1 MEEKTR
7 GEDPHPGSGFLRP
20 ITDSRSQKAVSANP
34 ITDTDLFKACLT
46 KYTIPS
52 IWKMSI
58 IIPVPKKPRPTEL
71 NHYRPVALTSIIVKC
86 LEKLLLK
93 TILPAVYLQLDPLQF
108 AYKAKRGTEDAVAC
122 LLHLLLQHLDSP
134 GNFARILFVD
144 FSSAFNS
151 IQSHLM
157 IQKLY
162 YLNIPTRLIHLI
174 YNFLS
179 NRQQVVRLGSTTSSA
194 LTINT
199 GAPQGCVLSPL
210 LYTLY
215 TNDNISP
222 SPSIKYLKYSDDTA
236 ILALLKDNNSVM
248 DYHTTV
254 MHFSR
259 WCEDNHL
266 NLNVSKTKE
275 LIVSSPS
282 PQHPTVIHNQTVE
295 IVNSFKYLGVTL
307 DNTLTFDQHIMDIQ
321 KRSHQRLSVIHKL
334 KGLNVAPWLLLLLY
348 QSIILPI
355 LLYCSSCFYN
365 MLSVKNRSKLT
376 KVSNIAAKVIGL
388 STPNLTE
395 LNNRAITRIAI
406 SIEQDSTHP
415 LNEYLDPLPSGRR
428 YRAMRCRRA
437 RFGRSL
443 IPSAITYLNNRHRW
457 GYLNCIFLNIIVLC
471 LLCCVC
477 QISAVLWKRISLLG
491 DNKVNE
497 MKRHFK
503 QNSKND
509 LK

>member
-1 MEEKTR
+1 
-7 GEDPHPGSGFLRP
+7 
-20 ITDSRSQKAVSANP
+20 
-34 ITDTDLFKACLT
+34 
-46 KYTIPS
+46 
-52 IWKMSI
+52 
-58 IIPVPKKPRPTEL
+58 
-71 NHYRPVALTSIIVKC
+71 
-86 LEKLLLK
+86 
-93 TILPAVYLQLDPLQF
+93 
-108 AYKAKRGTEDAVAC
+108 
-122 LLHLLLQHLDSP
+122 
-134 GNFARILFVD
+134 
-144 FSSAFNS
+144 
-151 IQSHLM
+151 
-157 IQKLY
+157 
-162 YLNIPTRLIHLI
+162 
-174 YNFLS
+174 
-179 NRQQVVRLGSTTSSA
+179 
-194 LTINT
+194 
-199 GAPQGCVLSPL
+199 
-210 LYTLY
+210 
-215 TNDNISP
+215 
-222 SPSIKYLKYSDDTA
+222 
-236 ILALLKDNNSVM
+236 M

-334 KGLNVAPWLLLLLY
+334 KGLNVAPRLLLLLY

-443 IPSAITYLNNRHRW
+443 IPSAITYLNNRHR
-457 GYLNCIFLNIIVLC
+457 
-471 LLCCVC
+471 
-477 QISAVLWKRISLLG
+477 
-491 DNKVNE
+491 
-497 MKRHFK
+497 
-503 QNSKND
+503 
-509 LK
+509 